1 VIDVKNPDLK
11 LRPGMTANVT
21 VVYADREDV
30 LRVPN
35 AAIRFR
41 PPPEML
47 ASLGKSSGGGD
58 GGFVGGGARA
68 APRPG
73 GAGGRSGAGQG
84 NPAAPGTRAIWVL
97 RDGRP
102 TPVQIAVGVS
112 DGTLTEVLSGPLQP
126 GDKVLTG
133 VEVGG
138 GNGTR
143 PASPAGPGGPAR
155 RPF

>member
-1 VIDVKNPDLK
+1 
-11 LRPGMTANVT
+11 
-21 VVYADREDV
+21 V
-30 LRVPN
+30 L
-35 AAIRFR
+35 
-41 PPPEML
+41 L
-47 ASLGKSSGGGD
+47 
-58 GGFVGGGARA
+58 
-68 APRPG
+68 
-73 GAGGRSGAGQG
+73 
-84 NPAAPGTRAIWVL
+84 
-97 RDGRP
+97 DGRP

-138 GNGTR
+138 GNGAR